1 MTWLADAA
9 RGYVVAAALIG
20 GVPSAVS
27 FAIAEDAPPCAA
39 QELATSEG
47 CAPAAEAAGRIE
59 VIVQSA
65 IAERKLKAAIVG
77 ISIDGARVM
86 ERAWGESMTGVR
98 ATPEMHFRNGAIAIA
113 YIGTVLLRLQQQG
126 ILSLDD
132 KLSEWFPDYPKA
144 DQITL
149 RMLMNCTSG
158 YADYVNLDVL
168 PLYDDPFRHWY
179 AEELVEIGLSQ
190 PMLCEPGECW
200 SYAHT
205 NFVILG
211 LAMERATGR
220 RLDELI
226 EEGILIPLALS
237 GTRSEETAIIPEPVL
252 HAFAAERDTYEE
264 STFWNPSW
272 TLAQGAIMT
281 TTIADVLTSAEAIGE
296 GWLLSPE
303 SHAAQLEPLTA
314 GFAPW
319 SDDVYYGLGVFSI
332 NGWIVQN
339 PSFHGYAATM
349 AYLPARKLALA
360 VTVTLDPG
368 ASLEG
373 NLSTDVLKEIAA
385 YLAPDAPF

>member
-1 MTWLADAA
+1 MT
-9 RGYVVAAALIG
+9 RTVIAAAVLALTFVFG
-20 GVPSAVS
+20 LPVASS
-27 FAIAEDAPPCAA
+27 LA
-39 QELATSEG
+39 QEACPPDTIAVADG
-47 CAPAAEAAGRIE
+47 CVPAAEAAGRIE
-59 VIVQSA
+59 QIVQTA
-65 IAERKLKAAIVG
+65 MADKKLKAAIVG
-77 ISIDGARVM
+77 IQIDGNRVM
-86 ERAWGESMTGVR
+86 ERAWGESMTDVPAR
-98 ATPEMHFRNGAIAIA
+98 PDMHFRNGAIAIA
-113 YIGTVLLRLQQQG
+113 YIGTVLLQLQEQG
-126 ILSLDD
+126 ILNLDD
-132 KLSEWFPDYPKA
+132 KLSGWFPDYPKA
-144 DQITL
+144 DEITL
-149 RMLMNCTSG
+149 RMLIDCTSG

-179 AEELVEIGLSQ
+179 AEELVEIGLGQ

-211 LAMERATGR
+211 LVMEQATGR

-252 HAFAAERDTYEE
+252 HAFTAERGTYEE

-281 TTIADVLTSAEAIGE
+281 TSIGEVLTSAEAIGE
-296 GWLLSPE
+296 GRLLSPE

-332 NGWIVQN
+332 NSWVVQN

-368 ASLEG
+368 ASLDG
-373 NLSTDVLKEIAA
+373 NLSTEVLKEIAA
-385 YLAPDAPF
+385 YLAPDAPM

>member
-1 MTWLADAA
+1 
-9 RGYVVAAALIG
+9 
-20 GVPSAVS
+20 
-27 FAIAEDAPPCAA
+27 
-39 QELATSEG
+39 
-47 CAPAAEAAGRIE
+47 
-59 VIVQSA
+59 
-65 IAERKLKAAIVG
+65 
-77 ISIDGARVM
+77 M
-86 ERAWGESMTGVR
+86 ERAWGESMTGVQ
-98 ATPEMHFRNGAIAIA
+98 AKPEMHFRNGAIAIA
-113 YIGTVLLRLQQQG
+113 YMGTVLLKLQELG

-149 RMLMNCTSG
+149 RMLMNGTSG
-158 YADYVNLDVL
+158 YADYVNMDVL

-179 AEELVEIGLSQ
+179 ADELVEIGLSQ
-190 PMLCEPGECW
+190 PMVCEPGECW

-211 LAMERATGR
+211 LVMEQATGR

-252 HAFAAERDTYEE
+252 HAFTAERGTYEE
-264 STFWNPSW
+264 ATFWSPSW

-281 TTIADVLTSAEAIGE
+281 TDIGDVLTSAEAIGE

-303 SHAAQLEPLTA
+303 SQAAMFEPLTA
-314 GFAPW
+314 GLAPW
-319 SDDVYYGLGVFSI
+319 SEDVYYGLGVFSI

-349 AYLPARKLALA
+349 AYLPAQKLALA

-368 ASLEG
+368 ASLDG

-385 YLAPDAPF
+385 HLAPDAPM

>member
-1 MTWLADAA
+1 MT
-9 RGYVVAAALIG
+9 RTVIAAAVLALTFVFG
-20 GVPSAVS
+20 
-27 FAIAEDAPPCAA
+27 PPVASSLA
-39 QELATSEG
+39 QEVCPPDTIAVGAG
-47 CAPAAEAAGRIE
+47 CVPAAEAAGRIE
-59 VIVQSA
+59 VIVQTA
-65 IAERKLKAAIVG
+65 MEEKQLKAAIVG

-98 ATPEMHFRNGAIAIA
+98 ATPDMHFRNGAIAIA
-113 YIGTVLLRLQQQG
+113 YIGTVLLQLQQQG

-132 KLSEWFPDYPKA
+132 KLSDWFPDYAKA

-158 YADYVNLDVL
+158 YADYVNLDLL

-179 AEELVEIGLSQ
+179 AEELVEIGLGQ

-211 LAMERATGR
+211 LVMEQATGR

-252 HAFAAERDTYEE
+252 HAFDAERGAYEE

-272 TLAQGAIMT
+272 TLARGAIMT
-281 TTIADVLTSAEAIGE
+281 TNIADVLTSAEAIGE

-314 GFAPW
+314 GLAPW
-319 SDDVYYGLGVFSI
+319 SDDVYFGLGVFSI

-368 ASLEG
+368 ASLDG